1 MLYDLE
7 KKEKKY
13 QYEPKFDESFSF
25 VLSNGDEDNFILIQ
39 TEKWIMK
46 LLITK
51 EEFKEGEKFD
61 KNLGWGNLR
70 ISPNNKYIV
79 LGGNSSNKF
88 QIIAIENMKEVGK
101 PIDVH
106 LENDLQ
112 FFFTAE
118 NKLLT
123 KTCFEYKYWDM
134 SDIKSP

>member
-46 LLITK
+46 LLIK

-61 KNLGWGNLR
+61 KNLGWDNLR
-70 ISPNNKYIV
+70 ISPNN
-79 LGGNSSNKF
+79 
-88 QIIAIENMKEVGK
+88 
-101 PIDVH
+101 
-106 LENDLQ
+106 
-112 FFFTAE
+112 
-118 NKLLT
+118 
-123 KTCFEYKYWDM
+123 
-134 SDIKSP
+134 

>member
-46 LLITK
+46 LLIK

-61 KNLGWGNLR
+61 KNLGRGNLR
-70 ISPNNKYIV
+70 ISPNN
-79 LGGNSSNKF
+79 
-88 QIIAIENMKEVGK
+88 
-101 PIDVH
+101 
-106 LENDLQ
+106 
-112 FFFTAE
+112 
-118 NKLLT
+118 
-123 KTCFEYKYWDM
+123 
-134 SDIKSP
+134 